1 MRRTLITALAVLII
15 AIALCVAS
23 TWAVGGAVKR
33 ADDLRLSAE
42 HAAKLGDR
50 AGALKQVLA
59 MSESWQ
65 SDNRWLELMTSHDAL
80 SDVRVAIDDARV
92 CLENNERAEFLRAC
106 AVMAAA
112 LERLRATESV
122 RLMNLF

>member
-1 MRRTLITALAVLII
+1 MRRTLITALVVLII
-15 AIALCVAS
+15 SIALCVAS
-23 TWAVGGAVKR
+23 TCAVGVAVKR
-33 ADDLRLSAE
+33 ADDLRLQAE

-65 SDNRWLELMTSHDAL
+65 SASRWLELMTSHDTL
-80 SDVRVAIDDARV
+80 SDVRVAIEDARI
-92 CLENNERAEFLRAC
+92 CLENNERAEFLRASE
-106 AVMAAA
+106 AVAAA
-112 LERLRATESV
+112 LERLRATEAL